1 MNNFSKMLWG
11 IVLIVIGLIIG
22 LNAFDILSIN
32 LFFEGWWTLIIIIP
46 CLIGLFN
53 GENESKT
60 GNIIRNSNRPLII
73 AINKRHN

>member
-60 GNIIRNSNRPLII
+60 GNIIRNSNRTLII